1 MIRGTYVRDNSAV
14 SVVINTKAEEKR
26 RPAII
31 IEQGEVNRNN
41 LTIEDERN
49 YYNSLVEEV
58 RESSNRFMAMMKN
71 YMAKDYSKVIG
82 GTK

>member
-14 SVVINTKAEEKR
+14 SVMINTKAEEKR
-26 RPAII
+26 PAMV
-31 IEQGEVNRNN
+31 IEQGEVNMDN

-58 RESSNRFMAMMKN
+58 RQSGNRFMAMVQN
-71 YMAKDYSKVIG
+71 IMAKDYSRVIG
-82 GTK
+82 GAK

>member
-26 RPAII
+26 PAIN
-31 IEQGEVNRNN
+31 IEQGEVNLNN

-49 YYNSLVEEV
+49 YYNNLVEEV
-58 RESSNRFMAMMKN
+58 RKSSDRFMAMMKN
-71 YMAKDYSKVIG
+71 YMAKNYSKVIG
-82 GTK
+82 GAK

>member
-26 RPAII
+26 PAIV
-31 IEQGEVNRNN
+31 IEQGEVNMDH

-58 RESSNRFMAMMKN
+58 RQSGNRFMAMMKN
-71 YMAKDYSKVIG
+71 YMAKNYSKVIG
-82 GTK
+82 GAK

>member
-26 RPAII
+26 PAMV

-58 RESSNRFMAMMKN
+58 RESSNRFLAMMKN
-71 YMAKDYSKVIG
+71 YMAKNYSKVIG
-82 GTK
+82 GAK